1 VARATIF
8 DVAERAGVSIK
19 TVSRVVNREPNVRE
33 STRERVQKAITDL
46 SYRPDHSARN
56 LASHRSHLIGLV
68 YDDPDAYDMI
78 SGGYI
83 LDLQQG
89 ALKGC
94 DESQSQLLIHPCNY
108 REDDVAERL
117 KAMIQQTRL
126 SGIILAAPLSN
137 MSNIVRAI
145 EDTGTPFVSLSP
157 GKAGVNNPSVTTND
171 REVCAEMTR
180 YLAELGH
187 QRIAFITGDPVHEA
201 VGNRFLGYK
210 DGLSQSNLKFS
221 EALVVAGDNS
231 FGSGETCGAQLLEME
246 SRPTAIFAANDDM
259 AAGVLRV
266 AKRLGIVVPDELSI
280 AGFDDIPL
288 ARQVEPA
295 LTTIRQ
301 PLVRMA
307 ERAARMLAA
316 SNGDAT
322 TDLVSDCVP
331 ATIKIR
337 ESTGPAPD
345 QVTQRTKRMRSR

>member
-1 VARATIF
+1 MARATIF

-19 TVSRVVNREPNVRE
+19 TVSRVANNEPNVRE
-33 STRERVQKAITDL
+33 STRERVQQAIADL
-46 SYRPDHSARN
+46 SYKPDHSARN
-56 LASHRSHLIGLV
+56 LARHRSNLIGLV

-94 DESQSQLLIHPCNY
+94 AESHSQLLIHPCNF
-108 REDDVAERL
+108 RDKDVAERL
-117 KAMIQQTRL
+117 KALIEHTRL
-126 SGIILAAPLSN
+126 SGIVLAAPLSN
-137 MSNIVRAI
+137 MPNVVRAI
-145 EDTGTPFVSLSP
+145 EATGTPFVSLSP
-157 GKAGVNNPSVTTND
+157 GNGGNKKPSVTTND

-180 YLAELGH
+180 YLAKLGH
-187 QRIAFITGDPVHEA
+187 QRIAFITGDPAHKA

-210 DGLSQSNLKFS
+210 DGLSQSKLKFS

-231 FGSGETCGAQLLEME
+231 FGSGETCGAQLLELE

-266 AKRLGIVVPDELSI
+266 ANRLGIDVPGELSI

-316 SNGDAT
+316 NNGDAKT
-322 TDLVSDCVP
+322 GPVSDCVP
-331 ATIKIR
+331 AAIKIR

-345 QVTQRTKRMRSR
+345 

>member
-19 TVSRVVNREPNVRE
+19 TVSRVVNQEPNVRE
-33 STRERVQKAITDL
+33 STRERVQQAIADL

-89 ALKGC
+89 ALKAC
-94 DESQSQLLIHPCNY
+94 SESHSQLLIHPCNF
-108 REDDVAERL
+108 RQEDVAERL
-117 KAMIQQTRL
+117 KALIDQTRL
-126 SGIILAAPLSN
+126 SGVILAAPLSN
-137 MSNIVRAI
+137 MPNIVRAI

-157 GKAGVNNPSVTTND
+157 GKAGSKKPSVTTND

-180 YLAELGH
+180 YLAKLGH
-187 QRIAFITGDPVHEA
+187 QRIAFITGDPDHEA

-210 DGLSQSNLKFS
+210 DGLSKSRLEFS

-231 FGSGETCGAQLLEME
+231 FRSGETCGAQLLALEA
-246 SRPTAIFAANDDM
+246 RPTAIFAANDDM
-259 AAGVLRV
+259 AAGVLR
-266 AKRLGIVVPDELSI
+266 AANRLGIDIPGELSV

-307 ERAARMLAA
+307 ERAARMLATN
-316 SNGDAT
+316 NGDAK
-322 TDLVSDCVP
+322 TDPVSDCIP
-331 ATIKIR
+331 AAIKIR

-345 QVTQRTKRMRSR
+345 

>member
-1 VARATIF
+1 MPRATIF

-19 TVSRVVNREPNVRE
+19 TVSRVVNHEPNVRE
-33 STRERVQKAITDL
+33 ATRERVQLAIADL
-46 SYRPDHSARN
+46 SYQPDHSARN
-56 LASHRSHLIGLV
+56 LASRRAHLIGLV

-89 ALKGC
+89 ALKAC
-94 DESQSQLLIHPCNY
+94 YESQSQLLIHPCNF
-108 REDDVAERL
+108 REEDVAERL
-117 KAMIQQTRL
+117 KALIDQTRL

-137 MSNIVRAI
+137 MPNVVRAI

-157 GKAGVNNPSVTTND
+157 GKSGSKRPSVTTND

-180 YLAELGH
+180 YLAKLGH
-187 QRIAFITGDPVHEA
+187 RRIAFITGDPDHEA

-210 DGLSQSNLKFS
+210 DGLSQSKLEFS

-231 FGSGETCGAQLLEME
+231 FASGEICGTQLLELE

-266 AKRLGIVVPDELSI
+266 ANRLGIDIPGELSI

-316 SNGDAT
+316 NDGDAKI
-322 TDLVSDCVP
+322 DPVSDCV
-331 ATIKIR
+331 AAAIKIR
-337 ESTGPAPD
+337 DSTGPAPD
-345 QVTQRTKRMRSR
+345 